1 MRKWRPRATTTDPG
15 AWMTTTM
22 VNFMPTVT
30 GSYAP
35 PNLFTQ
41 KVGAG
46 PVTPGTTK
54 RAWCALLP
62 DDTAIGYIGTTTK
75 VYQYDGSSTF
85 TDRSKGGGYTNTATD
100 WSFAQYGYYSL
111 ATNRVDALQVR
122 DSSGVSAFADCAGNP
137 PKARIICTQSE
148 QVLLAD
154 LNDGTEKGDSFA
166 SCAPGDHTDWSSANA
181 MPVTRIRH
189 RPGRLTAMV
198 AFRDYVLAFKRSSV
212 YKLTYTGSTLK
223 WRVELIAIGRG
234 AFGKHD
240 VLNCGDIVLFNGPG
254 GGWSFD
260 GASFRSTTNPDGPV
274 QTSPCIGSYFSPS
287 TQTAYFMGLTT
298 HVGYNVASEAWGKI
312 LSYTTT
318 GTSLNVTYYP
328 LTGEPAALSTF
339 TGSTVGVSMPDVI
352 WLVDLSSNPCVQ
364 KSDSQWGNGT
374 SAFHQRDH
382 VRIVRRD
389 RWEQHHPF
397 LDGSPRSSRFPRRCC
412 RSPPLGDTALAMTYL
427 PTNNAD
433 DIDNNGTSAQIASS
447 TAQRRFDIN
456 ISSVYLLPAIFIPVN
471 AGYTEIVDYT
481 LDMKLRTGNSDAD
494 PSPTR
499 SPRLRPAVAAVSGIR
514 R

>member
-1 MRKWRPRATTTDPG
+1 
-15 AWMTTTM
+15 M

-374 SAFHQRDH
+374 SLFVNA
-382 VRIVRRD
+382 IIY
-389 RWEQHHPF
+389 
-397 LDGSPRSSRFPRRCC
+397 GSFAGIGGNNITHFSRLTPQFTIP
-412 RSPPLGDTALAMTYL
+412 STLLSLTAPGDTALAMTYL

-456 ISSVYLLPAIFIPVN
+456 ISSVYILPAIFIPVN

-481 LDMKLRTGNSDAD
+481 LDMKPDGQL
-494 PSPTR
+494 
-499 SPRLRPAVAAVSGIR
+499 
-514 R
+514 